1 MDEYWGQRIG
11 FLDAPLAEGNPFNP
25 FNPLFLRKIH
35 NPVIQSAATNV
46 ANVAGIFWRVTCSVS
61 S

>member
-25 FNPLFLRKIH
+25 FNSLFLRKIH
-35 NPVIQSAATNV
+35 KPVVQSAAMK
-46 ANVAGIFWRVTCSVS
+46 AKQMLQAFF
-61 S
+61 